1 MSEIQ
6 EIKDRLALS
15 QVVGEVVKL
24 TKAGAYWRG
33 LCPFHHEKSP
43 SFFVNDDLGYY
54 KCFGCGEYGDIF
66 TFRQKYEHLTFR
78 EALEDLAK
86 QAGVK
91 LTSRSYD
98 PQEKLLKRA
107 LEVLAAAANFYH
119 HNLYHGEEFASY
131 RDYLKKRHLSNA
143 TGKLFMLGAAG
154 EGWQTLIEFLQK
166 EQFSRE
172 EILASGLV
180 GQSKTGRLFSRFRS
194 RLMFPLKN
202 HRGQV
207 VGFSGRLIADKPQ
220 EAKYINTPETICY
233 HKSKMLYGLAEL
245 APEIKKAGFLLV
257 VEGEFDVLS
266 SLEAKV
272 PQVVAIKGSAFTSYQ
287 AKLISRY
294 VKRVVLALDADAA
307 GMKATKKAVELLRPE
322 GVEIEVLPLPAGKDP
337 DDLASSDPAA
347 WRALTKATISV
358 YEYFLQVILQAHDVS
373 KISEQKKVVQ
383 QAAEFFS
390 LIDNHLEYEYYLQ
403 KLAHA
408 LKQDKEIIRQDLQN
422 WAHLVTTT
430 APAATTHLATKPA
443 RVLTKLQRLEAY
455 LWFLFLHCLHEQILW
470 QTVHAYMQTATFA
483 NQFLQ
488 QLQRAY
494 LDYSKNNPH
503 PSLAAWQKT
512 LPVDF
517 QEKIALLLLNPH
529 FVKIFAKANLAAE
542 WQVQSSQHQLL
553 SERQKVSLLSKQLK
567 ELESIDDPTI
577 EQEAKKTAL
586 LQQILDLKK
595 HAKNS

>member
-6 EIKDRLALS
+6 EIKDRLPLS

-54 KCFGCGEYGDIF
+54 KCFGCGEHGDIF

-107 LEVLAAAANFYH
+107 LEVLATAASFYH
-119 HNLYHGEEFASY
+119 QQLQNGKDFATY
-131 RDYLKKRHLSNA
+131 RNYLVKRHLSSA
-143 TGKLFMLGAAG
+143 TVKLFMLGAAG
-154 EGWQTLIEFLQK
+154 NGWQSLVDFLQNEK
-166 EQFSRE
+166 FSRE

-180 GQSKTGRLFSRFRS
+180 GEGKTGRLFDRFRS

-207 VGFSGRLIADKPQ
+207 VGFSGRLIADQPN

-233 HKSKMLYGLAEL
+233 HKGKMLYGLAEL
-245 APEIKKAGFLLV
+245 ASEIKKAGFLLV

-266 SLEAKV
+266 SLEAKL
-272 PQVVAIKGSAFTSYQ
+272 PPVVAIKGSAFTGYQ

-294 VKRVVLALDADAA
+294 TKRVVLALDADAA
-307 GMKATKKAVELLRPE
+307 GMKATKKAIEMLRPE

-347 WRALTKATISV
+347 WRALSKKTMSV
-358 YEYFLQVILQAHDVS
+358 YDYFLQVILQAHDLS
-373 KISEQKKVVQ
+373 KISEQKKVVK
-383 QAAEFFS
+383 QAAEFFQ
-390 LIDNHLEYEYYLQ
+390 LIDNRLEYEHYLK
-403 KLAHA
+403 KLAHS

-422 WAHLVTTT
+422 WGQLV
-430 APAATTHLATKPA
+430 PATTPTTINTPTKSP

-455 LWFLFLHCLHEQILW
+455 LWFLFLHCLHEQILL
-470 QTVHAYMQTATFA
+470 QTVTAYMRQATFE

-488 QLQRAY
+488 QLQTAY
-494 LDYSKNNPH
+494 LDYSKKHPQ
-503 PSLAAWQKT
+503 PSLATWQKT
-512 LPVDF
+512 LPADF
-517 QEKIALLLLNPH
+517 SEKIALLLLNPH
-529 FVKIFAKANLAAE
+529 FVKILAKANLAQE
-542 WQVQSSQHQLL
+542 WQAQSSQHQLL
-553 SERQKVSLLSKQLK
+553 SERQQVSLLSKKLK

-577 EQEAKKTAL
+577 EQEAEKTKL

>member
-6 EIKDRLALS
+6 EIKDRLSLS

-24 TKAGAYWRG
+24 TKAGAYWKG

-98 PQEKLLKRA
+98 PQEKLLKRT
-107 LEVLAAAANFYH
+107 LEVLGVAASFYH
-119 HNLYHGEEFASY
+119 QQLQNGKDFATY
-131 RDYLKKRHLSNA
+131 RNYLVKRHLSSA
-143 TGKLFMLGAAG
+143 TVKLFMLGAAG
-154 EGWQTLIEFLQK
+154 NGWQSLVDFLQNEK
-166 EQFSRE
+166 FSRE

-180 GQSKTGRLFSRFRS
+180 GEGKTGRLFDRFRS

-207 VGFSGRLIADKPQ
+207 VGFSGRLIADQPN

-233 HKSKMLYGLAEL
+233 HKGKMLYGLAEL
-245 APEIKKAGFLLV
+245 ASEIKKAGFLLV

-266 SLEAKV
+266 SLEAKL
-272 PQVVAIKGSAFTSYQ
+272 PPVVAIKGSAFTGYQ

-294 VKRVVLALDADAA
+294 TKRVVLALDADAA
-307 GMKATKKAVELLRPE
+307 GMKATKKAIEMLRPE

-347 WRALTKATISV
+347 WRALSKKTMSV
-358 YEYFLQVILQAHDVS
+358 YDYFLQVILQAHDLS
-373 KISEQKKVVQ
+373 KISEQKKVVK
-383 QAAEFFS
+383 QAAEFFQ
-390 LIDNHLEYEYYLQ
+390 LIDNRLEYEHYLK
-403 KLAHA
+403 KLAHS

-422 WAHLVTTT
+422 WGQLV
-430 APAATTHLATKPA
+430 PATTPTTINTPTKSP

-455 LWFLFLHCLHEQILW
+455 LWFLFLHCLHEQILL
-470 QTVHAYMQTATFA
+470 QTVTAYMRQATFE

-488 QLQRAY
+488 QLQTAY
-494 LDYSKNNPH
+494 LDYSKKHPQ
-503 PSLAAWQKT
+503 PSLATWQKT
-512 LPVDF
+512 LPADF
-517 QEKIALLLLNPH
+517 SEKIALLLLNPH
-529 FVKIFAKANLAAE
+529 FVKILAKANLAEE
-542 WQVQSSQHQLL
+542 WQAQSSQHQLL
-553 SERQKVSLLSKQLK
+553 SERQQVSLLSKKLK

-577 EQEAKKTAL
+577 EQEAEKTKL